1 MKTQVRIPESVILD
15 SQQQGVSRRDFLKVG
30 MSSFLGLIAMQ
41 HLQSLAL
48 TPLEGIAARAKHCIV
63 LFMNGGASQLDTFDP
78 KPDTLNA
85 GPFAAIPTSVEGIQF
100 SEHLPQIAEQ
110 AHHLSIIRSM
120 VSYAKEITNG
130 HAICSTPA
138 MHQRVL

>member
-1 MKTQVRIPESVILD
+1 MKTQVTIPESETLD
-15 SQQQGVSRRDFLKVG
+15 FQHKDVSRRNFLKLGV
-30 MSSFLGLIAMQ
+30 SSFLGLIAMQ

-85 GPFAAIPTSVEGIQF
+85 GPFAAIPTNVEGIQF
-100 SEHLPQIAEQ
+100 SEHLPQLARTS
-110 AHHLSIIRSM
+110 ASS
-120 VSYAKEITNG
+120 VDYSVDGFA
-130 HAICSTPA
+130 
-138 MHQRVL
+138 